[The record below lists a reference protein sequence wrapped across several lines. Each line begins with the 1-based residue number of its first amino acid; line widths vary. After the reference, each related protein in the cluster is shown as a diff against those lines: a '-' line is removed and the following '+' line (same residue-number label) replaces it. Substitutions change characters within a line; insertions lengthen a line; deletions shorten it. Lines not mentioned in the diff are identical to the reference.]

1 MAGVAEPDPTPQPPD
16 GQPDPGQG
24 LDRHRV
30 RLDECPDVTDH
41 QLRVTSL
48 YKRPGTPAER
58 RDVLGLDRANQDQD
72 GRIPVRC
79 HPSTRPDG
87 PGKLSAGTDE
97 FGLAERSPWARSG
110 TEEEGG
116 IAMKDMVAVGFV
128 SVDGVAEAPE
138 KWTTP
143 YFDDQMGQAMQS
155 SMDASDAMLLGR
167 RTYEDFV
174 AYWPDKTAEDD
185 PYADYINATQKFVVS
200 RTLKSV
206 EWRNST
212 LITGD
217 VVEELTKLKQQ
228 PGKNLTIVGSPT
240 LMRYV

>member
-1 MAGVAEPDPTPQPPD
+1 M
-16 GQPDPGQG
+16 
-24 LDRHRV
+24 
-30 RLDECPDVTDH
+30 
-41 QLRVTSL
+41 
-48 YKRPGTPAER
+48 
-58 RDVLGLDRANQDQD
+58 RD
-72 GRIPVRC
+72 I
-79 HPSTRPDG
+79 
-87 PGKLSAGTDE
+87 
-97 FGLAERSPWARSG
+97 
-110 TEEEGG
+110 
-116 IAMKDMVAVGFV
+116 VAVEFV

-143 YFDDQMGQAMQS
+143 YFDDEVGQAMQAG
-155 SMDASDAMLLGR
+155 MDASDAMLLGR

-200 RTLKSV
+200 GTLKSV

-228 PGKNLTIVGSPT
+228 PGKNLTVVGSPT
-240 LMRYV
+240 LMRSLLRDRLLDRLDLLVFPIVVGSGKRLFEEGIGELPLELADSRAYKTGVASLAYEPARS

>member
-1 MAGVAEPDPTPQPPD
+1 MRE
-16 GQPDPGQG
+16 
-24 LDRHRV
+24 
-30 RLDECPDVTDH
+30 
-41 QLRVTSL
+41 
-48 YKRPGTPAER
+48 
-58 RDVLGLDRANQDQD
+58 
-72 GRIPVRC
+72 I
-79 HPSTRPDG
+79 
-87 PGKLSAGTDE
+87 
-97 FGLAERSPWARSG
+97 
-110 TEEEGG
+110 
-116 IAMKDMVAVGFV
+116 VAVEFV

-143 YFDDQMGQAMQS
+143 FLDDEVGQAMQS
-155 SMDASDAMLLGR
+155 GMDASDAMLLGR

-174 AYWPDKTAEDD
+174 AYWPDKTAQDD

-217 VVEELTKLKQQ
+217 VVEELTTLKQQ

-240 LMRYV
+240 LMRSLLRDRLLDRLDLLVFPIVVGAGKRLFEEGIGELPLNLVDSRAFKTGVVSLAYAPARS